1 MEPIQQLKKWKEQVA
16 EADADA
22 AADMD
27 VAKRLLDH
35 GIEALDK
42 LDKLKAENS
51 KLARVLKAAVE
62 LVCAPAWAGV
72 SDEDCELERVL
83 RECGYVEAP
92 AEPVPTRAEQ
102 LAEERRAEFHAEMR
116 ADAFGDRF

>member
-1 MEPIQQLKKWKEQVA
+1 MEHRNQLAKWKEQVA
-16 EADADA
+16 AADEDS
-22 AADMD
+22 AADMG

-35 GIEALDK
+35 GIEALEK
-42 LDKLKAENS
+42 IELLKAENA

-83 RECGYVEAP
+83 RECGYVTP
-92 AEPVPTRAEQ
+92 NAELSGAT
-102 LAEERRAEFHAEMR
+102 LAERPTPTPS
-116 ADAFGDRF
+116 

>member
-16 EADADA
+16 MADADA

-42 LDKLKAENS
+42 LDRLKAENA

-72 SDEDCELERVL
+72 SDEDCALERVL

-92 AEPVPTRAEQ
+92 AEPVPTRAER
-102 LAEERRAEFHAEMR
+102 LAEERRAEYHAEMR